1 MSSTQSLPTVVQA
14 LEDKAKKH
22 KQAENTQ
29 FHVSIARHNIRE
41 VNRELDKLISSLR
54 NLRYY
59 KTVLDGA
66 FDGSVPTMTGSAS
79 QAAKK
84 AIEVTQDELLDDIQ
98 SSEMNDEDVGLEES
112 GESGNPE
119 VQLTPEVE
127 TQIGHIKSAK
137 RQVDNVIDIIE
148 SRLESKRKQ
157 WSTKVNAAEELQK
170 ILGGKNTDFSSTLNH
185 MHQLLTRELMDPS
198 GSASN
203 FVSQWKR
210 DVRNWEEHQSLQSFD
225 DFQAKHKLSDPTIED
240 VKTLSK
246 SQKLTLADVSLNSLK
261 EMKRVNE
268 LESAVEL
275 SL

>member
-1 MSSTQSLPTVVQA
+1 MPNTQSLPNVVEA
-14 LEDKAKKH
+14 LENKAKEH

-29 FHVSIARHNIRE
+29 FHVSVARHNIRE

-54 NLRYY
+54 DLRYY
-59 KTVLDGA
+59 KTVLEGA
-66 FDGSVPTMTGSAS
+66 FDGSPPTMTGSAS

-84 AIEVTQDELLDDIQ
+84 AIKTTQEDLLGNIQNNEMDD
-98 SSEMNDEDVGLEES
+98 DVDLEES
-112 GESGNPE
+112 GGSGNPE

-137 RQVDNVIDIIE
+137 RQVNNVVDIIE
-148 SRLESKRKQ
+148 SRLESKRKD
-157 WSTKVNAAEELQK
+157 WSTKVGAAEELQE
-170 ILGGKNTDFSSTLNH
+170 ILGGKNGDFSRTLNH

-203 FVSQWKR
+203 FVSQWNNA
-210 DVRNWEEHQSLQSFD
+210 VSNWEEHQSLQSFD
-225 DFQAKHKLSDPTIED
+225 DFQAKHNLSDSTIED

-246 SQKLTLADVSLNSLK
+246 SQKLTLADVSLDSLK
-261 EMKRVNE
+261 EMKRVDE